1 MNRDQMNINQLNRDR
16 LSSLEPHQRLEQP
29 SITDIL
35 KEDPLSALCPDWRRL
50 QFTDRKRWSRR
61 YLLPLIRV
69 TCLVLGWT
77 ILAFKRLIPLQLGS
91 QRLLNWLS
99 RIFMKYFVSPEA
111 QEMLYRHFSVENALV
126 HFVVQNS
133 DASDIQ
139 SLTLKPACPEQL
151 GDTAGT
157 NATLM
162 HDTIMLNLFADLG
175 KSKDADI
182 KSQRQWEDINFGAL
196 HLPKFKIY
204 KNNAGRLFN
213 IDFES
218 CLYITVFVL
227 TICFTSKQIENAV
240 GSLFLDSSLMK
251 CLANLTG
258 DNSFRFWATPAP
270 GERFRIPLDPA
281 SYLYRHILVHEFAY
295 YQLQLLKAN

>member
-1 MNRDQMNINQLNRDR
+1 MWPLRDRMNRDPMNINRLNRNR
-16 LSSLEPHQRLEQP
+16 LSSLDPHQRPEQP

-35 KEDPLSALCPDWRRL
+35 KEDPLSALCLDWRRL
-50 QFTDRKRWSRR
+50 QFTDRKRLSRR

-69 TCLVLGWT
+69 TCLILGWT

-111 QEMLYRHFSVENALV
+111 QEMLYRHFSIENALV
-126 HFVVQNS
+126 HFVIQNS

-139 SLTLKPACPEQL
+139 SVTLKPACPEQL
-151 GDTAGT
+151 GDISGT

-182 KSQRQWEDINFGAL
+182 KVG
-196 HLPKFKIY
+196 
-204 KNNAGRLFN
+204 
-213 IDFES
+213 DFVS
-218 CLYITVFVL
+218 
-227 TICFTSKQIENAV
+227 SSPA
-240 GSLFLDSSLMK
+240 SSLLPPNIPIGIVK
-251 CLANLTG
+251 SI
-258 DNSFRFWATPAP
+258 DNTLQSKKMAK
-270 GERFRIPLDPA
+270 
-281 SYLYRHILVHEFAY
+281 IL
-295 YQLQLLKAN
+295 QK